1 MPASADAAWAL
12 GIVFIVLV
20 AAFWAGSSVL
30 TQFIFDNLSFNEP
43 FVLTYIGTSLFMIFI
58 PGWLTLSFFKCVDNP
73 PYRRD
78 PSVQVT
84 TECCDSRYE
93 LVGLTADLPEDVEN
107 GGFSG
112 EDGLLNDPEI
122 VGAAMSSAQQL
133 EEPIIES
140 PALKKDDSG
149 DRINLN
155 SASQELPHSG
165 MMSHL
170 GTARVSLIVCP
181 IWFIAN
187 W

>member
-93 LVGLTADLPEDVEN
+93 LVGLTASLPENADN
-107 GGFSG
+107 DAFTG
-112 EDGLLNDPEI
+112 EEAFLDNIER
-122 VGAAMSSAQQL
+122 ANARMSSAQQL
-133 EEPIIES
+133 EEPIVES
-140 PALKKDDSG
+140 PMPKKDDSG
-149 DRINLN
+149 DRTSLN
-155 SASQELPHSG
+155 SASHEQPHSG